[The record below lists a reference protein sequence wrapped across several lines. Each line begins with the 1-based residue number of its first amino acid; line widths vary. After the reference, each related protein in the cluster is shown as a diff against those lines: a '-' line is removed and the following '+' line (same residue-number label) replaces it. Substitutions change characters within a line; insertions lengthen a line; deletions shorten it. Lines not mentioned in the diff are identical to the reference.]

1 MKSMLFGIRP
11 DDPPTFV
18 GVTLIL
24 ALSSAAAAWLPT
36 ARALRVDP
44 VVALRHE

>member
-1 MKSMLFGIRP
+1 VLFGISP

-18 GVTLIL
+18 GVAVIL
-24 ALSSAAAAWLPT
+24 ALSSIAAVWLPT